1 MAHGLA
7 TNGFIADVRL
17 MVTGMCTIT
26 FIARKKGYAL
36 GMNRDEQRARVV
48 ARPPARQELS
58 GCAALFPSEP
68 GGGTWIGVNDAGVS
82 LALINWYSIPGRVSA
97 NAISRGWVVRRALAF
112 DSKSQIEENFKCLPL
127 PRINPFRL
135 ISIFPQNEQVIEW
148 RWNLSRLDRIEH
160 EWKTN
165 IWVSSGFDEPGAEK
179 TRRETFLSALRSQSR
194 HDLSWL
200 RQLHASH
207 LPTPGPYSVCMHRS
221 DAVTVSYTEI
231 VVGET
236 EAQMSYSSGPLCC
249 GSMVEDPSCELP
261 LARRIAGSA
270 ALLPQ
275 ALARAMEPLAS

>member
-1 MAHGLA
+1 
-7 TNGFIADVRL
+7 
-17 MVTGMCTIT
+17 MCTVT

-48 ARPPARQELS
+48 ALPPARQQLN
-58 GCAALFPSEP
+58 GRATLFPSEP

-82 LALINWYSIPGRVSA
+82 LALINWYSIPTRVSV
-97 NAISRGWVVRRALAF
+97 NAASRGWVVRKALAF
-112 DSKSQIEENFKCLPL
+112 DSPSQIEENLKCLPL

-135 ISIFPQNEQVIEW
+135 VSIFPQDGQVVEW

-179 TRRETFLSALRSQSR
+179 TRQETFQSAARDQPR

-207 LPTPGPYSVCMHRS
+207 LPKPGPYSVCMHRT
-221 DAVTVSYTEI
+221 DAATVSYTEI
-231 VVGET
+231 VVRET
-236 EAQMSYSSGPLCC
+236 EARMSYSSGPLCG
-249 GSMVEDPSCELP
+249 GSTLEEQCWEIS
-261 LARRIAGSA
+261 LARRIAGTP
-270 ALLPQ
+270 ALSPQ
-275 ALARAMEPLAS
+275 SFAHSLELLAS